1 MKGIKWNKEKLGEN
15 NVSNATYRSNKIRL
29 KYRSNKIRLKFF
41 LLVSRNRNWQEQ
53 LHQKL

>member
-1 MKGIKWNKEKLGEN
+1 MKGIRWNKEKLGEN
-15 NVSNATYRSNKIRL
+15 NVSNAT
-29 KYRSNKIRLKFF
+29 YRSNKIRLKFF